1 MTFFAGLDSHLRV
14 HLRHIEI
21 RMYVKKD
28 AKNALA
34 FLAEAKNLEHLRI
47 DLGVTSEDD
56 ASKAARSFW
65 LDACKLLEAV
75 GANFEKKMVPAR
87 KAKLFVKEEEK
98 AVEESDKESG
108 EEDEDEEEEEEG
120 EEQTADEDEAES
132 GESGKS
138 DEAASS
144 DKQAS
149 AGSDAGSEGEAM
161 AFDDKKDTAA
171 TKSADDTSTATP
183 KKASPTVAPIPT
195 KRAPPQPPQLI
206 QGEKCFAV
214 DILHFGRNAFK
225 NKDGTVWTNNKKQVF
240 LDVLEAKL
248 K

>member
-21 RMYVKKD
+21 RMYIKKD

-47 DLGVTSEDD
+47 ELGVASEDD
-56 ASKAARSFW
+56 PSKAAKSFW

-98 AVEESDKESG
+98 AVEESDEEFG
-108 EEDEDEEEEEEG
+108 EENEDEEGEEEEEE
-120 EEQTADEDEAES
+120 EADEDEAES
-132 GESGKS
+132 GESGKT
-138 DEAASS
+138 DDAASS

-161 AFDDKKDTAA
+161 AVDDKKDTAA
-171 TKSADDTSTATP
+171 TKSADEVSTAIP
-183 KKASPTVAPIPT
+183 KKSSPTVAPTPT
-195 KRAPPQPPQLI
+195 KPAPPQPPKLI

-214 DILHFGRNAFK
+214 DILHFGKNAFK